1 MYRNHGIALAFGIE
15 NDNADNETKKLGEL
29 VALNGNA
36 EAVIDVTG
44 TEGLIFPLICD
55 VQEDDKDASVTV
67 QGVAKVFVED
77 AAGIVVGSEVGVG
90 TTGKGI
96 ELFTSG
102 YSLGLALAT
111 PRGNGDFIPVLL
123 SPKQNSTI
131 Y

>member
-15 NDNADNETKKLGEL
+15 SDNADKKTKKLGEL

-44 TEGLIFPLICD
+44 TEGLIFPLISD
-55 VQEDDKDASVTV
+55 VSDDNKDVSVTV

-90 TTGKGI
+90 ATGKGV

-102 YSLGLALAT
+102 YSLGLTLAT